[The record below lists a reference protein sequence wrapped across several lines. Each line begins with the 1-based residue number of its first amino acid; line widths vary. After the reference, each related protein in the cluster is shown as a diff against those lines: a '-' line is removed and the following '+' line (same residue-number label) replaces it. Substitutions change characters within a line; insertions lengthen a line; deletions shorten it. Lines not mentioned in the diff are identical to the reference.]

1 MLGSKLSNK
10 KGFTLVELLA
20 VIVIMGILMM
30 VAIPSIS
37 RVIENSR
44 KDTFVDIAK
53 SYANAAKTLWTA
65 DTLTCEGTVASAVD
79 DGDYYILIN
88 TTESARTVLPV
99 LVDQGGKSSWGN
111 RDVNGYVRVHVETV
125 IDGNGD
131 PKRTTTFYVG
141 LSDGTHG
148 LLDDGSMTSDN
159 LKKGNVKMS
168 LSSNDKIKVEL
179 TNNTGALKCSKS
191 NLGTYACTEV
201 TPVKTITGL
210 CVDDSSYAGVEG
222 TIEINPTNF
231 ADDDWAT
238 IAAAVKSGNYEGKY
252 EVGNTKEVDLVDL
265 GKHTVRIANTS
276 TPAEC
281 SQEGFSQTA
290 CGFVVEFVDAITT
303 HNMNPS
309 GEYKGTTYSNGWN
322 KDGWPASSMREYLN
336 NDIYNALPAALQ
348 SVITETKVVSGH
360 GKEDPNNFTSIDKLY
375 LLDVR
380 EVYGTSFIS
389 STNTSKDSER
399 QLDYYSAQGVTISNY
414 SGAFKPR
421 NGTNYSWWWLRMAE
435 PSSNYIFCTVTEDGH
450 NGDAD
455 AYSAGGVS
463 PAFRIA

>member
-1 MLGSKLSNK
+1 MKRINK

-88 TTESARTVLPV
+88 TKESARAILPV

-125 IDGNGD
+125 TDNNGE
-131 PKRTTTFYVG
+131 PKRTTTFYVS

-148 LLDDGSMTSDN
+148 LIDNGSMTSDN
-159 LKKGNVKMS
+159 LKKGNVKMD
-168 LSSNDKIKVEL
+168 LSSDDKKKIEL
-179 TNNTGALKCSKS
+179 TLDNGNLNCSKT
-191 NLGTYACTEV
+191 NLGTYTCTEV
-201 TPVKTITGL
+201 TPVKSITGL
-210 CVDDSSYAGVEG
+210 CVDDSSYAGNNG
-222 TIEINPTNF
+222 TVDVNPVSF
-231 ADDDWAT
+231 ANDDWAT
-238 IAAAVKSGNYEGKY
+238 IAAAAKSGNYKGKY
-252 EVGNTKEVDLVDL
+252 NVGDTKEVDLGSL

-290 CGFVVEFVDAITT
+290 CGFVLEFADIITE
-303 HNMNPS
+303 HGMNS
-309 GEYKGTTYSNGWN
+309 TRTNAG
-322 KDGWPASSMREYLN
+322 GWPASSMRSYLST
-336 NDIYNALPAALQ
+336 DIYNALPADLQ
-348 SVITETKVVSGH
+348 SAIIDTKVVSGH
-360 GKEDPNNFTSIDKLY
+360 GSSDRDNFISTDKLY
-375 LLDVR
+375 LLSTA
-380 EVYGTSFIS
+380 EVWAQGIGNDAGR
-389 STNTSKDSER
+389 TNTR
-399 QLDYYSAQGVTISNY
+399 QLDYYSAQGVTTSNY
-414 SGAFKPR
+414 SGANKQL
-421 NGTNYSWWWLRMAE
+421 NGYWWWLRA
-435 PSSNYIFCTVTEDGH
+435 
-450 NGDAD
+450 
-455 AYSAGGVS
+455 AYSSANTDFYIVRRGGSWTTAAAYSTNGVS

>member
-1 MLGSKLSNK
+1 MKRINK

-88 TTESARTVLPV
+88 TKESARAILPV

-125 IDGNGD
+125 TDNNGE
-131 PKRTTTFYVG
+131 PKRTTTFYVS

-148 LLDDGSMTSDN
+148 LIDDGSMTSDN
-159 LKKGNVKMS
+159 LKKGNVKMD
-168 LSSNDKIKVEL
+168 LSSDDKKKVEL
-179 TNNTGALKCSKS
+179 TLDDGNLNCSKT
-191 NLGTYACTEV
+191 NLGTYTCTEV
-201 TPVKTITGL
+201 TPVKAITGI
-210 CVDDSSYAGVEG
+210 CVDDSSYAGNNG
-222 TIEINPTNF
+222 TVDVNPVSF

-238 IAAAVKSGNYEGKY
+238 IAAAAKSGNYEGKY
-252 EVGNTKEVDLVDL
+252 NVGDTKEVDLGSL

-290 CGFVVEFVDAITT
+290 CGFVVEFADIITK
-303 HNMNPS
+303 HVMNS
-309 GEYKGTTYSNGWN
+309 TRTNVG
-322 KDGWPASSMREYLN
+322 GWPASSMRSYLST
-336 NDIYNALPAALQ
+336 DIYNALPTDLQ
-348 SVITETKVVSGH
+348 GVIVNTKVVSGH
-360 GKEDPNNFTSIDKLY
+360 HMDDTANFTSTDKLY
-375 LLDVR
+375 LLSTA
-380 EVYGTSFIS
+380 EVWAQGTSNTI
-389 STNTSKDSER
+389 TNDTGRDNTR
-399 QLDYYSAQGVTISNY
+399 QLDYYTGVTTDSYSKAIKQLNGSNANWY
-414 SGAFKPR
+414 LRTAHFYYTATFYYVYSSGA
-421 NGTNYSWWWLRMAE
+421 WD
-435 PSSNYIFCTVTEDGH
+435 VTG
-450 NGDAD
+450 NA
-455 AYSAGGVS
+455 SVAGGVS

>member
-1 MLGSKLSNK
+1 MKRINK

-88 TTESARTVLPV
+88 TKESARAILPV

-125 IDGNGD
+125 TDNNGE

-148 LLDDGSMTSDN
+148 LIDNGSMTSDN
-159 LKKGNVKMS
+159 LKKGNVKMD
-168 LSSNDKIKVEL
+168 LSSDDKKKIEL
-179 TNNTGALKCSKS
+179 TLDNGNLNCSKT
-191 NLGTYACTEV
+191 NLGTYTCTEV

-210 CVDDSSYAGVEG
+210 CVDDSSYAGNNG
-222 TIEINPTNF
+222 TVDVNPVSF
-231 ADDDWAT
+231 ANDDWAT
-238 IAAAVKSGNYEGKY
+238 IAAAAKSGNYSGKY
-252 EVGNTKEVDLVDL
+252 NVGDTKEVDLGSL

-290 CGFVVEFVDAITT
+290 CGFVLEFSDIITT
-303 HNMNPS
+303 HVMNS
-309 GEYKGTTYSNGWN
+309 TNTNVG
-322 KDGWPASSMREYLN
+322 GWPASSMRSYLST
-336 NDIYNALPAALQ
+336 DIYNALPADLQ
-348 SVITETKVVSGH
+348 SAIIDTKVVSGH
-360 GKEDPNNFTSIDKLY
+360 GKDASANFTSTDKLY
-375 LLDVR
+375 LLEPK
-380 EVYGTSFIS
+380 EVYGVNGGTAYSA
-389 STNTSKDSER
+389 TR
-399 QLDYYSAQGVTISNY
+399 QLDYYSAQGVTTSNY
-414 SGAFKPR
+414 SGAIKQL
-421 NGTNYSWWWLRMAE
+421 NGSNKWWWLRA
-435 PSSNYIFCTVTEDGH
+435 
-450 NGDAD
+450 
-455 AYSAGGVS
+455 AYSDINNYFCSVFSTGAWYNNSAYHADGVS

>member
-1 MLGSKLSNK
+1 MKRINK

-88 TTESARTVLPV
+88 TTESARTMLPV

-125 IDGNGD
+125 TDNNGE
-131 PKRTTTFYVG
+131 PKRTTTFYVS

-148 LLDDGSMTSDN
+148 LIDNGSMTSDN
-159 LKKGNVKMS
+159 LKKGNVKMD
-168 LSSNDKIKVEL
+168 LSSDDKKKIEL
-179 TNNTGALKCSKS
+179 TLDNGNLNCSKT
-191 NLGTYACTEV
+191 NLGTYTCTDV
-201 TPVKTITGL
+201 APVKSITGL
-210 CVDDSSYAGVEG
+210 CVDDSSYAGNNG
-222 TIEINPTNF
+222 TVDVNPVSF

-238 IAAAVKSGNYEGKY
+238 IAAAAKSGNYEGKY
-252 EVGNTKEVDLVDL
+252 NVGDTKEVDLGSL

-290 CGFVVEFVDAITT
+290 CGFVLEFADVITT
-303 HNMNPS
+303 HVMNS
-309 GEYKGTTYSNGWN
+309 TVTNVG
-322 KDGWPASSMREYLN
+322 GWPASSMRSYLST
-336 NDIYNALPAALQ
+336 DIYNALPADLQ
-348 SVITETKVVSGH
+348 STIIDTKVVSGH
-360 GKEDPNNFTSIDKLY
+360 GKDASANFTSTDKLY
-375 LLDVR
+375 LLSTA
-380 EVYGTSFIS
+380 EVWAQGTSKTIS
-389 STNTSKDSER
+389 YDTGRDNTR
-399 QLDYYSAQGVTISNY
+399 QLDYYTGVTTDSY
-414 SGAFKPR
+414 SKAIKQL
-421 NGTNYSWWWLRMAE
+421 NGSSKWWWLRAA
-435 PSSNYIFCTVTEDGH
+435 SSRTNDHFYPVTSDGSY
-450 NGDAD
+450 
-455 AYSAGGVS
+455 AYDYFPNLTYGVS

>member
-1 MLGSKLSNK
+1 MKRINK

-88 TTESARTVLPV
+88 TTESARTMLPV

-125 IDGNGD
+125 TDNNGE
-131 PKRTTTFYVG
+131 PKRTTTFYVS

-148 LLDDGSMTSDN
+148 LIDNGSMTSDN
-159 LKKGNVKMS
+159 LKKGNVKMD
-168 LSSNDKIKVEL
+168 LSSDDKKKIEL
-179 TNNTGALKCSKS
+179 TLDNGNLNCSKT
-191 NLGTYACTEV
+191 NLGTYTCTEV
-201 TPVKTITGL
+201 TPVKSITGL
-210 CVDDSSYAGVEG
+210 CVDDSSYAGNNG
-222 TIEINPTNF
+222 TVDVNPVSF
-231 ADDDWAT
+231 ANDDWAT
-238 IAAAVKSGNYEGKY
+238 IAAAAKSGNYEGKY
-252 EVGNTKEVDLVDL
+252 NVGDTKEVDLGSL

-290 CGFVVEFVDAITT
+290 CGFVVEFADIITERK
-303 HNMNPS
+303 MNS
-309 GEYKGTTYSNGWN
+309 SYTNVG
-322 KDGWPASSMREYLN
+322 GWPASSMRTYLN
-336 NDIYNALPAALQ
+336 SDIYNALPADLQ
-348 SVITETKVVSGH
+348 SAIIDTKVVSGH
-360 GKEDPNNFTSIDKLY
+360 GKDDTDNFISTDKLY
-375 LLDVR
+375 LLDPK
-380 EVYGTSFIS
+380 EVYGASFTSS
-389 STNTSKDSER
+389 SYTSKDSER
-399 QLDYYSAQGVTISNY
+399 QLDYYTGVTTSNGSKAIKQLNGSISL
-414 SGAFKPR
+414 
-421 NGTNYSWWWLRMAE
+421 WWLR
-435 PSSNYIFCTVTEDGH
+435 T
-450 NGDAD
+450 
-455 AYSAGGVS
+455 AYSDNNSYFYYMYLRGDCYVDYADYAYGVS

>member
-1 MLGSKLSNK
+1 MKRINK

-65 DTLTCEGTVASAVD
+65 DTLTCEGTVASALD

-88 TTESARTVLPV
+88 TTESARTMLPV

-125 IDGNGD
+125 TDNNGE

-148 LLDDGSMTSDN
+148 LIDNGSMTSDN
-159 LKKGNVKMS
+159 LKKGNVKMD
-168 LSSNDKIKVEL
+168 LSSDDKKKIEL
-179 TNNTGALKCSKS
+179 TLDNGNLNCSKT
-191 NLGTYACTEV
+191 NLGTYTCTEV
-201 TPVKTITGL
+201 TPVKSITGL
-210 CVDDSSYAGVEG
+210 CVDDSSYAGNNG
-222 TIEINPTNF
+222 TVDVNSVSF

-238 IAAAVKSGNYEGKY
+238 IAAVAKSGNYEEKY
-252 EVGNTKEVDLVDL
+252 NVGDTKEIDLGSL

-290 CGFVVEFVDAITT
+290 CGFVLEFSDIITT
-303 HNMNPS
+303 HVMNS
-309 GEYKGTTYSNGWN
+309 TNTNVG
-322 KDGWPASSMREYLN
+322 GWPASSMRSYLST
-336 NDIYNALPAALQ
+336 DIYNALPADLQ
-348 SVITETKVVSGH
+348 SAIIDTKVVSGH
-360 GKEDPNNFTSIDKLY
+360 GSSDSANFTSTDKLY
-375 LLDVR
+375 LLSTA
-380 EVYGTSFIS
+380 EVWARGIADDTGRA
-389 STNTSKDSER
+389 NTR
-399 QLDYYSAQGVTISNY
+399 QLDYYTGVTTSNY
-414 SGAFKPR
+414 SKAIKQL
-421 NGTNYSWWWLRMAE
+421 NGSNSWWWLRTANSTN
-435 PSSNYIFCTVTEDGH
+435 SSCFWTVNTY
-450 NGDAD
+450 GDWGNRY
-455 AYSAGGVS
+455 AYNAGGVS

>member
-1 MLGSKLSNK
+1 MRRINK

-88 TTESARTVLPV
+88 TKESARAILPV

-125 IDGNGD
+125 TDNNGE
-131 PKRTTTFYVG
+131 PKRTTTFYVS

-148 LLDDGSMTSDN
+148 LIDNGSMTSDN
-159 LKKGNVKMS
+159 LKKGNVKMD
-168 LSSNDKIKVEL
+168 LSSDDKKKVEL
-179 TNNTGALKCSKS
+179 TLDNGNLNCSKT

-210 CVDDSSYAGVEG
+210 CVDDSSYAGNNG
-222 TIEINPTNF
+222 TVDVNPVSF

-238 IAAAVKSGNYEGKY
+238 IAAAAKSGNYKGKY
-252 EVGNTKEVDLVDL
+252 NVGDTKEVDLGSL

-290 CGFVVEFVDAITT
+290 CGFVLEFADIITT
-303 HNMNPS
+303 HNMNS
-309 GEYKGTTYSNGWN
+309 TSTNVG
-322 KDGWPASSMREYLN
+322 GWPASSMRSYLST
-336 NDIYNALPAALQ
+336 DIYNALPADLQ
-348 SVITETKVVSGH
+348 STIIDTKVVSGH
-360 GKEDPNNFTSIDKLY
+360 GSSDSANFTSTDKLY
-375 LLDVR
+375 LLSTA
-380 EVYGTSFIS
+380 EVWAQGTS
-389 STNTSKDSER
+389 NTINYDTGRDKTR
-399 QLDYYSAQGVTISNY
+399 QLDYYTGVTTNSY
-414 SGAFKPR
+414 SKAFKQL
-421 NGTNYSWWWLRMAE
+421 NGSNTYWWLRAANSASNDSFYDVNR
-435 PSSNYIFCTVTEDGH
+435 SSAWSSSGAKY
-450 NGDAD
+450 AR
-455 AYSAGGVS
+455 GVS

>member
-1 MLGSKLSNK
+1 MKTLNSKLNSK

-79 DGDYYILIN
+79 DGDYYVLIN
-88 TTESARTVLPV
+88 TKESARTALPV

-125 IDGNGD
+125 TDSNGE

-148 LLDDGSMTSDN
+148 LIDEGSMTSDN
-159 LKKGNVKMS
+159 LKKGNVKMD
-168 LSSNDKIKVEL
+168 LSSDDKKKVEL
-179 TNNTGALKCSKS
+179 TLDDGNLNCSKT

-201 TPVKTITGL
+201 TPVKAITGI
-210 CVDDSSYAGVEG
+210 CVDDSSYAGNNG
-222 TIEINPTNF
+222 TVDVNPVSF

-238 IAAAVKSGNYEGKY
+238 IAAVAKSGKYEGKY
-252 EVGNTKEVDLVDL
+252 NVGDTKEVDLGSL
-265 GKHTVRIANTS
+265 GKRTVRVTNIS
-276 TPAEC
+276 TPVEC
-281 SQEGFSQTA
+281 SQEGFLQTA
-290 CGFVVEFVDAITT
+290 CGFVVEFADIITT
-303 HNMNPS
+303 HVMNS
-309 GEYKGTTYSNGWN
+309 TSVNR
-322 KDGWPASSMREYLN
+322 DGWPATSMRAYLK
-336 NDIYNALPAALQ
+336 NDIYNALPTDLQ
-348 SVITETKVVSGH
+348 NIIIDTKVISGY
-360 GKEDPNNFTSIDKLY
+360 GAMSSGNFTSTDKLY
-375 LLDVR
+375 LLESK
-380 EVYGTSFIS
+380 EVYGNNGRTAH
-389 STNTSKDSER
+389 STTK
-399 QLDYYSAQGVTISNY
+399 QLDYYASKGVITTNY
-414 SGAFKPR
+414 SGTVKQK
-421 NGTNYSWWWLRMAE
+421 NGTNLWWWLRGAY
-435 PSSNYIFCTVTEDGH
+435 SSDKYGFYDVSSDGHWYGNDANTED
-450 NGDAD
+450 
-455 AYSAGGVS
+455 GVS

>member
-1 MLGSKLSNK
+1 MKRINK

-88 TTESARTVLPV
+88 TKESARAILPV

-125 IDGNGD
+125 TDNNGE
-131 PKRTTTFYVG
+131 PKRTTTFYVS

-148 LLDDGSMTSDN
+148 LIDDGSMTSDN
-159 LKKGNVKMS
+159 LKKGNVKMD
-168 LSSNDKIKVEL
+168 LSSDDKKKIEL
-179 TNNTGALKCSKS
+179 TLDNGNLNCSKT

-201 TPVKTITGL
+201 TPVKSITGL
-210 CVDDSSYAGVEG
+210 CVDDSSYAGNNG
-222 TIEINPTNF
+222 TVDVNPVSF
-231 ADDDWAT
+231 ANDDWAT
-238 IAAAVKSGNYEGKY
+238 IAAAAKSGNYKGKY
-252 EVGNTKEVDLVDL
+252 NVGDTKEVDLGSL

-290 CGFVVEFVDAITT
+290 CGFVLEFADIITE
-303 HNMNPS
+303 HGMNS
-309 GEYKGTTYSNGWN
+309 TRTNAG
-322 KDGWPASSMREYLN
+322 GWPASSMRSYLST
-336 NDIYNALPAALQ
+336 DIYNALPADLQ
-348 SVITETKVVSGH
+348 SAIIDTKVVSGQ
-360 GKEDPNNFTSIDKLY
+360 GSSDRDNFISTDKLY
-375 LLDVR
+375 LLSTA
-380 EVYGTSFIS
+380 EVWAQGIGNDAGR
-389 STNTSKDSER
+389 TNTR
-399 QLDYYSAQGVTISNY
+399 QLDYYSAQGVTTSNY
-414 SGAFKPR
+414 SGANKQL
-421 NGTNYSWWWLRMAE
+421 NGYWWWLRA
-435 PSSNYIFCTVTEDGH
+435 
-450 NGDAD
+450 
-455 AYSAGGVS
+455 AYSSANTDFYIVRRGGSWTTAAAYSTNGVS

>member
-1 MLGSKLSNK
+1 MLGSKLSSK

-88 TTESARTVLPV
+88 TTESARTMLPV

-125 IDGNGD
+125 TDNNGE

-148 LLDDGSMTSDN
+148 LIDEGSMTSDS
-159 LKKGNVKMS
+159 LKKGNVKMD
-168 LSSNDKIKVEL
+168 LSSDDKKKVEL
-179 TNNTGALKCSKS
+179 TLDDGNLNCSKT
-191 NLGTYACTEV
+191 NLGTYMCTEV
-201 TPVKTITGL
+201 TPVKPITGL
-210 CVDDSSYAGVEG
+210 CVDDSSYAGNNG
-222 TIEINPTNF
+222 TVDVNPVSF

-238 IAAAVKSGNYEGKY
+238 ISAVAKSGNYEGKY
-252 EVGNTKEVDLVDL
+252 NVGDTKEVDLGSL
-265 GKHTVRIANTS
+265 GKHTVRVVNTS

-290 CGFVVEFVDAITT
+290 CGFVLEFADIITK
-303 HNMNPS
+303 HNMNS
-309 GEYKGTTYSNGWN
+309 TSTNVG
-322 KDGWPASSMREYLN
+322 GWPVSSMRTYLN
-336 NDIYNALPAALQ
+336 SDIYNALPADLQ
-348 SVITETKVVSGH
+348 SIIMDMKVVSGH
-360 GKEDPNNFTSIDKLY
+360 GKNDSANFTSTDKLY
-375 LLDVR
+375 LLSTA
-380 EVYGTSFIS
+380 EVWAQGTSNTINNDTGRD
-389 STNTSKDSER
+389 STR
-399 QLDYYSAQGVTISNY
+399 QLDYYTGVTTNSYSKAIKQLNGSNTY
-414 SGAFKPR
+414 
-421 NGTNYSWWWLRMAE
+421 WWLRAAR
-435 PSSNYIFCTVTEDGH
+435 SYYINAFYSVSNSGGWDS
-450 NGDAD
+450 DA
-455 AYSAGGVS
+455 ASNTRGVS

>member
-1 MLGSKLSNK
+1 MLGSKLSSK

-88 TTESARTVLPV
+88 TKESARAILPV

-125 IDGNGD
+125 TDNNGE

-148 LLDDGSMTSDN
+148 LIDNGSMTSDN

-168 LSSNDKIKVEL
+168 LSSDDKKKIEL
-179 TNNTGALKCSKS
+179 TLDDGNLNCSKT
-191 NLGTYACTEV
+191 NLGTYTCTEV
-201 TPVKTITGL
+201 TPVKSITGL
-210 CVDDSSYAGVEG
+210 CVDDSSYAGNNG
-222 TIEINPTNF
+222 TVDVNPVSF
-231 ADDDWAT
+231 ANDDWAT
-238 IAAAVKSGNYEGKY
+238 IAAAAKSGNYEGKY
-252 EVGNTKEVDLVDL
+252 NVGDTKEVDLGSL

-290 CGFVVEFVDAITT
+290 CGFVLEFADIITM
-303 HNMNPS
+303 HVMNS
-309 GEYKGTTYSNGWN
+309 TRTNEG
-322 KDGWPASSMREYLN
+322 GWPASSIRSYLST
-336 NDIYNALPAALQ
+336 DIYNALPADLQ
-348 SVITETKVVSGH
+348 SAIIDTKVVSGH
-360 GKEDPNNFTSIDKLY
+360 GKDGTDNFTSTDKLY
-375 LLDVR
+375 LLSTA
-380 EVYGTSFIS
+380 EVWAQGTS
-389 STNTSKDSER
+389 NTIDDDAGRNNTR
-399 QLDYYSAQGVTISNY
+399 QLDYYTGVTTNSYSKAIKQLNGSN
-414 SGAFKPR
+414 
-421 NGTNYSWWWLRMAE
+421 SWWWLRAAR
-435 PSSNYIFCTVTEDGH
+435 SNNYTSFYYVFTDG
-450 NGDAD
+450 DWKD
-455 AYSAGGVS
+455 SYPIYTSGVS

>member
-1 MLGSKLSNK
+1 MKRINK

-88 TTESARTVLPV
+88 TKESARAILPV

-125 IDGNGD
+125 TDNNGE
-131 PKRTTTFYVG
+131 PKRTTTFYVS

-148 LLDDGSMTSDN
+148 LIDDGSMTSDN
-159 LKKGNVKMS
+159 LKKGNVKMD
-168 LSSNDKIKVEL
+168 LSSDDKKKVEL
-179 TNNTGALKCSKS
+179 TLDDGNLNCSKT
-191 NLGTYACTEV
+191 NLGTYTCTEV
-201 TPVKTITGL
+201 TPVKSITGL
-210 CVDDSSYAGVEG
+210 CVDDSSYAGNNG
-222 TIEINPTNF
+222 TVDVNPVSF

-238 IAAAVKSGNYEGKY
+238 IAAAAKSGNYEGKY
-252 EVGNTKEVDLVDL
+252 NVGDTKEVDLGSL

-290 CGFVVEFVDAITT
+290 CGFVVEFADIITT
-303 HNMNPS
+303 HKMNS
-309 GEYKGTTYSNGWN
+309 TATNVG
-322 KDGWPASSMREYLN
+322 GWPASSMRSYLST
-336 NDIYNALPAALQ
+336 DIYNALPSDLQ
-348 SVITETKVVSGH
+348 SVIIYTKVVSGH
-360 GKEDPNNFTSIDKLY
+360 GEDDTANFTSTDKLY
-375 LLDVR
+375 LL
-380 EVYGTSFIS
+380 EYKELYGLNGGTAHRA
-389 STNTSKDSER
+389 TR
-399 QLDYYSAQGVTISNY
+399 QLDYYSAQGVTPSNY
-414 SGAFKPR
+414 SGASKKQ
-421 NGTNYSWWWLRMAE
+421 NGRYLYWWLRT
-435 PSSNYIFCTVTEDGH
+435 PKYNSDFYDVYL
-450 NGDAD
+450 NGDWTSFYNANT
-455 AYSAGGVS
+455 GCGVS

>member
-1 MLGSKLSNK
+1 MKKINK

-88 TTESARTVLPV
+88 TKESARAILPV

-125 IDGNGD
+125 TDNNGE
-131 PKRTTTFYVG
+131 PKRTTTFYVS

-148 LLDDGSMTSDN
+148 LIDNGSMTSDN

-168 LSSNDKIKVEL
+168 LSSDDKKKIEL
-179 TNNTGALKCSKS
+179 TLDNGNLNCSKT
-191 NLGTYACTEV
+191 NLGTYTCTEV
-201 TPVKTITGL
+201 TPVKSITGL
-210 CVDDSSYAGVEG
+210 CVDDSSYAGNNG
-222 TIEINPTNF
+222 TVDVNPVSF
-231 ADDDWAT
+231 ANDDWAT
-238 IAAAVKSGNYEGKY
+238 IAAAAKSGNYKGKY
-252 EVGNTKEVDLVDL
+252 NVGDTKEVDLGSL
-265 GKHTVRIANTS
+265 GKHTVRVANTS

-290 CGFVVEFVDAITT
+290 CGFVLEFADIITT
-303 HNMNPS
+303 HNMNPK
-309 GEYKGTTYSNGWN
+309 GEYKGTTYEYGWN
-322 KDGWPASSMREYLN
+322 KDGWPASSMRSYLST
-336 NDIYNALPAALQ
+336 DIYNALPADLQ
-348 SVITETKVVSGH
+348 SAIIDTKVVSGH
-360 GKEDPNNFTSIDKLY
+360 GSSDRDNFISTDKLY
-375 LLDVR
+375 LLDAR
-380 EVYGTSFIS
+380 EVYGVSF
-389 STNTSKDSER
+389 TNQYNTSKDSER
-399 QLDYYSAQGVTISNY
+399 QLDYYSAQGVTTSNK
-414 SGAFKPR
+414 SGAIKQL
-421 NGTNYSWWWLRMAE
+421 NGSNAHWWLRAAR
-435 PSSNYIFCTVTEDGH
+435 STHDFTFYSVLTTGGWRSTFTA
-450 NGDAD
+450 NGTD
-455 AYSAGGVS
+455 GVS

>member
-1 MLGSKLSNK
+1 MRRINK

-53 SYANAAKTLWTA
+53 SYANATKTLWTA

-88 TTESARTVLPV
+88 TKESARAILPV

-125 IDGNGD
+125 TDNNGE
-131 PKRTTTFYVG
+131 PKRTTTFYVS

-148 LLDDGSMTSDN
+148 LIDNGSMTSDN
-159 LKKGNVKMS
+159 LKKGNVKMD
-168 LSSNDKIKVEL
+168 LSSVDKKKIEL
-179 TNNTGALKCSKS
+179 TLDNGNLNCSKT
-191 NLGTYACTEV
+191 NLETYACTEV
-201 TPVKTITGL
+201 TPVKAITGI
-210 CVDDSSYAGVEG
+210 CVDDSSYAGNNG
-222 TIEINPTNF
+222 TVDVNPVSF
-231 ADDDWAT
+231 ANDDWAT
-238 IAAAVKSGNYEGKY
+238 IAAAAKSGNYKGKY
-252 EVGNTKEVDLVDL
+252 NVGDTKEVDLGSL

-290 CGFVVEFVDAITT
+290 CGFVVEFADIITKRI
-303 HNMNPS
+303 MNS
-309 GEYKGTTYSNGWN
+309 TGTSVG
-322 KDGWPASSMREYLN
+322 GWPASSIRSYLST
-336 NDIYNALPAALQ
+336 DIYNALPADLQ
-348 SVITETKVVSGH
+348 STIIDTKVVSGH
-360 GKEDPNNFTSIDKLY
+360 GYRDSANFTSTDKLY
-375 LLDVR
+375 LLSTA
-380 EVYGTSFIS
+380 EVWAQGTS
-389 STNTSKDSER
+389 NTIGYDTGRDNTR
-399 QLDYYSAQGVTISNY
+399 QLDYYTGVTTNSYSKAIKQLNGSNY
-414 SGAFKPR
+414 DWF
-421 NGTNYSWWWLRMAE
+421 LR
-435 PSSNYIFCTVTEDGH
+435 S
-450 NGDAD
+450 
-455 AYSAGGVS
+455 AYSKTIGEFYIVANYGGWVNDSALSRSGVS

>member
-1 MLGSKLSNK
+1 MKIINK

-88 TTESARTVLPV
+88 TKESARAILPV

-111 RDVNGYVRVHVETV
+111 RDVNGYVRVHVETLT
-125 IDGNGD
+125 DNNGE

-148 LLDDGSMTSDN
+148 LIDNGSMTSDN
-159 LKKGNVKMS
+159 LKKGNVKMD
-168 LSSNDKIKVEL
+168 LSSDDKKKVEL
-179 TNNTGALKCSKS
+179 TLDNGNLNCSKT

-201 TPVKTITGL
+201 TPVKPITGL
-210 CVDDSSYAGVEG
+210 CVDDSSYAGNNG
-222 TIEINPTNF
+222 TVDVNSVSF

-238 IAAAVKSGNYEGKY
+238 IAAVAKSGKY
-252 EVGNTKEVDLVDL
+252 AEYYNVGDTKEVDLGSL

-290 CGFVVEFVDAITT
+290 CGFVLEFADIITT
-303 HNMNPS
+303 HNMNPK
-309 GEYKGTTYSNGWN
+309 GEYKGTTYVYGWN
-322 KDGWPASSMREYLN
+322 KDGWPASSMRSYLST
-336 NDIYNALPAALQ
+336 DIYNALPADLKSA
-348 SVITETKVVSGH
+348 IIDTKVVSGH
-360 GKEDPNNFTSIDKLY
+360 GKDDIANFTSTDKLY
-375 LLDVR
+375 LLDAR
-380 EVYGTSFIS
+380 EVYGASFTSS
-389 STNTSKDSER
+389 YNTSKDSER
-399 QLDYYSAQGVTISNY
+399 QLDYYSAQGVTTSNY
-414 SGAFKPR
+414 SRAIKQL
-421 NGTNYSWWWLRMAE
+421 NG
-435 PSSNYIFCTVTEDGH
+435 SNYYWFLR
-450 NGDAD
+450 A
-455 AYSAGGVS
+455 AYSNNSDGFYFVGSGGHWSNSYAYYARGVS

>member
-1 MLGSKLSNK
+1 MKRINK

-88 TTESARTVLPV
+88 TTESARTMLPV

-125 IDGNGD
+125 TDNNGE
-131 PKRTTTFYVG
+131 PKRTTTFYVS

-148 LLDDGSMTSDN
+148 LIDNGSMTSDN
-159 LKKGNVKMS
+159 LKKGNVKMN
-168 LSSNDKIKVEL
+168 LSSDDKKKVEL
-179 TNNTGALKCSKS
+179 TLDNGNLNCSKT
-191 NLGTYACTEV
+191 NLGTYMCTEV
-201 TPVKTITGL
+201 TPVKSITGL
-210 CVDDSSYAGVEG
+210 CVDDSSYAGNNG
-222 TIEINPTNF
+222 TVDVNPVSF

-238 IAAAVKSGNYEGKY
+238 IAAVAKSGKY
-252 EVGNTKEVDLVDL
+252 TEYYNVGDTKEVDLGSL
-265 GKHTVRIANTS
+265 GKHTVRVANTS

-281 SQEGFSQTA
+281 NQDGFSKTA
-290 CGFVVEFVDAITT
+290 CGFVLEFADVITT
-303 HNMNPS
+303 RKMKSTNTNV
-309 GEYKGTTYSNGWN
+309 G
-322 KDGWPASSMREYLN
+322 GWPASSMRSYLST
-336 NDIYNALPAALQ
+336 DIYNALPADLQ
-348 SVITETKVVSGH
+348 SAIIDTKVVSGH
-360 GKEDPNNFTSIDKLY
+360 GKDDTDNFISTDKLY
-375 LLDVR
+375 LLSTA
-380 EVYGTSFIS
+380 EVWAQGTP
-389 STNTSKDSER
+389 NTIDYDTGRNNTR
-399 QLDYYSAQGVTISNY
+399 QLDYYAGVTTNSYSKAIKQLNGSNY
-414 SGAFKPR
+414 
-421 NGTNYSWWWLRMAE
+421 YWWLSTARSLDTINFYAVD
-435 PSSNYIFCTVTEDGH
+435 SNGGRALSGGIAQY
-450 NGDAD
+450 
-455 AYSAGGVS
+455 GVS

>member
-1 MLGSKLSNK
+1 MKKILNNK

-88 TTESARTVLPV
+88 TTESARTMLPV

-125 IDGNGD
+125 TDNNGE
-131 PKRTTTFYVG
+131 PKRTTTFYVS

-148 LLDDGSMTSDN
+148 LIDDGSMTSDK
-159 LKKGNVKMS
+159 LKKGNVKME
-168 LSSNDKIKVEL
+168 LSSDDKKKVEL
-179 TNNTGALKCSKS
+179 TLDNGNLNCSKT
-191 NLGTYACTEV
+191 NLETYACTEV
-201 TPVKTITGL
+201 TPVKSITGL
-210 CVDDSSYAGVEG
+210 CVDDSSYAGNNG
-222 TIEINPTNF
+222 TVDINPVSF

-238 IAAAVKSGNYEGKY
+238 IAAVAKSGKY
-252 EVGNTKEVDLVDL
+252 AEYYNVGDTKEVDLGSL
-265 GKHTVRIANTS
+265 GKHTVRVANTL

-290 CGFVVEFVDAITT
+290 CGFVLEFADIITT

-309 GEYKGTTYSNGWN
+309 GKYKGSTYEYGWSNG
-322 KDGWPASSMREYLN
+322 GWPESSMRSYLST
-336 NDIYNALPAALQ
+336 DIYNALPTDLQ
-348 SVITETKVVSGH
+348 GVIVNTKVVSGH
-360 GKEDPNNFTSIDKLY
+360 GYSDSANFTSTDKLY
-375 LLDVR
+375 LLEYK
-380 EVYGTSFIS
+380 EVYGINVGTAYSA
-389 STNTSKDSER
+389 TR
-399 QLDYYSAQGVTISNY
+399 QLDYYLAQGVTDRNC
-414 SGAFKPR
+414 SGAIKQL
-421 NGTNYSWWWLRMAE
+421 NGSNLRWWLRAAHDN
-435 PSSNYIFCTVTEDGH
+435 SYYGYFSIVSDIGSRGVNSACTT
-450 NGDAD
+450 N
-455 AYSAGGVS
+455 GVS

>member
-1 MLGSKLSNK
+1 MKRINK

-88 TTESARTVLPV
+88 TKESARAILPV

-125 IDGNGD
+125 TDNNGE

-148 LLDDGSMTSDN
+148 LIDNGSMTSDN
-159 LKKGNVKMS
+159 LKKGNVKMD
-168 LSSNDKIKVEL
+168 LSSDDKKKIEL
-179 TNNTGALKCSKS
+179 TLDNGNLNCSKT
-191 NLGTYACTEV
+191 NLGTYTCTEV

-210 CVDDSSYAGVEG
+210 CVDDSSYAGNNG
-222 TIEINPTNF
+222 TVDVNPVSF
-231 ADDDWAT
+231 ANDDWAT
-238 IAAAVKSGNYEGKY
+238 IAAAAKSGNYEGKY
-252 EVGNTKEVDLVDL
+252 NVGDTKEVDLGSL
-265 GKHTVRIANTS
+265 GKHTVRIANTL

-281 SQEGFSQTA
+281 NQEGFSQTA
-290 CGFVVEFVDAITT
+290 CGFVLEFADIITK
-303 HNMNPS
+303 HKMNS
-309 GEYKGTTYSNGWN
+309 TGTNVG
-322 KDGWPASSMREYLN
+322 GWPASSMRSYLST
-336 NDIYNALPAALQ
+336 DIYNALPADLQ
-348 SVITETKVVSGH
+348 SAIIDTKVVSGH
-360 GKEDPNNFTSIDKLY
+360 GKDDTENFISTDKLY
-375 LLDVR
+375 LLDAR
-380 EVYGTSFIS
+380 EVYGTSFTS
-389 STNTSKDSER
+389 SYNTSKDSER
-399 QLDYYSAQGVTISNY
+399 QLDYYSAQGVTTSNY
-414 SGAFKPR
+414 SGAIKHR
-421 NGTNYSWWWLRMAE
+421 NGSNYPWWLR
-435 PSSNYIFCTVTEDGH
+435 T
-450 NGDAD
+450 
-455 AYSAGGVS
+455 AYSYGNNSFYIVSTNGGWNYEHSAITAFGVS

>member
-1 MLGSKLSNK
+1 MKRINK

-30 VAIPSIS
+30 VAIPSS

-53 SYANAAKTLWTA
+53 AYANAAKTLWTA

-125 IDGNGD
+125 TDSNGE
-131 PKRTTTFYVG
+131 PRRTTTFYVS

-148 LLDDGSMTSDN
+148 LIDEGNMTSDN
-159 LKKGNVKMS
+159 LKKGNVKME
-168 LSSNDKIKVEL
+168 LSSDDKKKIEL
-179 TNNTGALKCSKS
+179 TLDNGNLNCSKTS
-191 NLGTYACTEV
+191 LGAYACTEV

-210 CVDDSSYAGVEG
+210 CVDDSSYAGNNG
-222 TIEINPTNF
+222 TVGINPVSF

-238 IAAAVKSGNYEGKY
+238 ISAAAKSGNYEGKY
-252 EVGNTKEVDLVDL
+252 NVGDTKEVDLGSL

-290 CGFVVEFVDAITT
+290 CGFVLEFADIITT

-309 GEYKGTTYSNGWN
+309 GEYKGTTYQYGWN
-322 KDGWPASSMREYLN
+322 IDGWPASSMRSYLST
-336 NDIYNALPAALQ
+336 DIYSALPSDLQ
-348 SVITETKVVSGH
+348 SIIIDTKVVSGH
-360 GKEDPNNFTSIDKLY
+360 GSRDSANFISTDKLY
-375 LLDVR
+375 LLDAR
-380 EVYGTSFIS
+380 EVYGASFTSS
-389 STNTSKDSER
+389 YNTSKDSER
-399 QLDYYSAQGVTISNY
+399 QLDYYLAQGVTTSNY
-414 SGAFKPR
+414 SGAIKQL
-421 NGTNYSWWWLRMAE
+421 NESNTYWWLRAADSR
-435 PSSNYIFCTVTEDGH
+435 SSSGFCCVNYI
-450 NGDAD
+450 GDWYGTTANITR
-455 AYSAGGVS
+455 GVS

>member
-1 MLGSKLSNK
+1 MKRINK

-88 TTESARTVLPV
+88 TKESARAILPV

-125 IDGNGD
+125 TDNNGE
-131 PKRTTTFYVG
+131 PKRTTTFYVS

-148 LLDDGSMTSDN
+148 LIDNGSMTSDN
-159 LKKGNVKMS
+159 LKKGNVKMD
-168 LSSNDKIKVEL
+168 LSSDDKKKVEL
-179 TNNTGALKCSKS
+179 TLDNGNLNCSKT
-191 NLGTYACTEV
+191 NLGTYTCTEV

-210 CVDDSSYAGVEG
+210 CVDDSSYAGNNG
-222 TIEINPTNF
+222 TVDVNPVSF
-231 ADDDWAT
+231 ANDDWAT
-238 IAAAVKSGNYEGKY
+238 IAAAAKSGNYKGKY
-252 EVGNTKEVDLVDL
+252 NVGDTKEVDLGSL

-290 CGFVVEFVDAITT
+290 CGFVVEFADIITK
-303 HNMNPS
+303 HVMNS
-309 GEYKGTTYSNGWN
+309 TRTNVG
-322 KDGWPASSMREYLN
+322 GWPASSMRSYLST
-336 NDIYNALPAALQ
+336 DIYNALPTDLQ
-348 SVITETKVVSGH
+348 GVIVNTKVVSGH
-360 GKEDPNNFTSIDKLY
+360 HMDDTANFTSTDKLY
-375 LLDVR
+375 LLSTA
-380 EVYGTSFIS
+380 EVWAQGTSNTI
-389 STNTSKDSER
+389 TNDTGRDNTR
-399 QLDYYSAQGVTISNY
+399 QLDYYTGVTTDSYSKAIKQLNGSNANWY
-414 SGAFKPR
+414 LRTAHFYYTATFYYVYSSGA
-421 NGTNYSWWWLRMAE
+421 WD
-435 PSSNYIFCTVTEDGH
+435 VTG
-450 NGDAD
+450 NA
-455 AYSAGGVS
+455 SVAGGVS

>member
-1 MLGSKLSNK
+1 MKRINK

-88 TTESARTVLPV
+88 TTESARTMLPV

-125 IDGNGD
+125 TDNNGE
-131 PKRTTTFYVG
+131 PKRTTTFYVS

-148 LLDDGSMTSDN
+148 LIDNGSMTSDN

-168 LSSNDKIKVEL
+168 LSSDDKKKVEL
-179 TNNTGALKCSKS
+179 TLDNGNLNCSKT
-191 NLGTYACTEV
+191 NLGTYTCTEV
-201 TPVKTITGL
+201 TPVKSITGL
-210 CVDDSSYAGVEG
+210 CVDDSSYAGNNG
-222 TIEINPTNF
+222 TVDVNPVSF

-238 IAAAVKSGNYEGKY
+238 VAAAAKSGNYEGKY
-252 EVGNTKEVDLVDL
+252 NVGDTKEVDLGSL
-265 GKHTVRIANTS
+265 GKHTVRVANTS

-290 CGFVVEFVDAITT
+290 CGFVLEFADIITK
-303 HNMNPS
+303 HNMNS
-309 GEYKGTTYSNGWN
+309 TGKYGSNLG
-322 KDGWPASSMREYLN
+322 GWPASSMRTYLN
-336 NDIYNALPAALQ
+336 SDIYNALPADLQ
-348 SVITETKVVSGH
+348 SAIIDTKVVSGY
-360 GKEDPNNFTSIDKLY
+360 GMDRNVNRTDGNWESTDKLY
-375 LLDVR
+375 LLSTA
-380 EVYGTSFIS
+380 EVWAQGTS
-389 STNTSKDSER
+389 NTVTQDKGRDKTR
-399 QLDYYSAQGVTISNY
+399 QLDYYTGVTTNSYSKAIKQLNGSNY
-414 SGAFKPR
+414 YWLLRTTGTGNYYSFYGVDDGGDWRSG
-421 NGTNYSWWWLRMAE
+421 
-435 PSSNYIFCTVTEDGH
+435 YIAA
-450 NGDAD
+450 AD
-455 AYSAGGVS
+455 NTGGVS

>member
-1 MLGSKLSNK
+1 MKRINK

-88 TTESARTVLPV
+88 TTESARTMLPV

-125 IDGNGD
+125 TDNNGE
-131 PKRTTTFYVG
+131 PKRTTTFYVS

-148 LLDDGSMTSDN
+148 LIDNGSMTSDN
-159 LKKGNVKMS
+159 LKKGNVKMD
-168 LSSNDKIKVEL
+168 LSSDDKKKVEL
-179 TNNTGALKCSKS
+179 TLDNGNLNCSKT
-191 NLGTYACTEV
+191 NLGTYTCTEV

-210 CVDDSSYAGVEG
+210 CVDDSSYAGNNG
-222 TIEINPTNF
+222 TVDVNPVSF
-231 ADDDWAT
+231 ANDDWAT
-238 IAAAVKSGNYEGKY
+238 IAAAAKSGNYSGKY
-252 EVGNTKEVDLVDL
+252 NVGDTKEVDLGSL

-290 CGFVVEFVDAITT
+290 CGFVLEFADIITE

-309 GEYKGTTYSNGWN
+309 GEYKGATYSYGWS
-322 KDGWPASSMREYLN
+322 KDGWPASSMRSYLST
-336 NDIYNALPAALQ
+336 DIYNALPADLQ
-348 SVITETKVVSGH
+348 STIIDTKVVSGH
-360 GKEDPNNFTSIDKLY
+360 GKDDTDNFISTDKLY
-375 LLDVR
+375 LLSTA
-380 EVYGTSFIS
+380 EVWAQGADYDTGRD
-389 STNTSKDSER
+389 NTR
-399 QLDYYSAQGVTISNY
+399 QLDYYSAQGVRTSNS
-414 SGAFKPR
+414 SGAIKQL
-421 NGTNYSWWWLRMAE
+421 NGSNSVWWLRTAYSYS
-435 PSSNYIFCTVTEDGH
+435 SSNFYFVNDCG
-450 NGDAD
+450 GDWN
-455 AYSAGGVS
+455 YNPTSEAGGVS

>member
-1 MLGSKLSNK
+1 MKRINK

-88 TTESARTVLPV
+88 TTESARTMLPV

-125 IDGNGD
+125 TDNNGE
-131 PKRTTTFYVG
+131 PKRTTTFYVS

-148 LLDDGSMTSDN
+148 LIDNGSMTSDN
-159 LKKGNVKMS
+159 LKKGNVKMD
-168 LSSNDKIKVEL
+168 LSSDDKKKAEL
-179 TNNTGALKCSKS
+179 TLDNGNLNCSKT
-191 NLGTYACTEV
+191 NLGTYMCTEV
-201 TPVKTITGL
+201 TPVKSITGL
-210 CVDDSSYAGVEG
+210 CVDDSSYAGNNG
-222 TIEINPTNF
+222 TVDVNSVSF
-231 ADDDWAT
+231 ADADWAT
-238 IAAAVKSGNYEGKY
+238 IAAVAKSGNYAGTY
-252 EVGNTKEVDLVDL
+252 NVGDTKEVDLGSL
-265 GKHTVRIANTS
+265 GKHTVRVANTS

-290 CGFVVEFVDAITT
+290 CGFVLEFADIITK
-303 HNMNPS
+303 HNMNS
-309 GEYKGTTYSNGWN
+309 TNTNVG
-322 KDGWPASSMREYLN
+322 GWPASSMRSYLST
-336 NDIYNALPAALQ
+336 DIYNALPADLQ
-348 SVITETKVVSGH
+348 SAIIDTKVVSGH
-360 GKEDPNNFTSIDKLY
+360 GKDDSANFTSTDKLY
-375 LLDVR
+375 LLSTA
-380 EVYGTSFIS
+380 EVWVQGTS
-389 STNTSKDSER
+389 NTIDYDTGRNNTR
-399 QLDYYSAQGVTISNY
+399 QLDYYAGVTTNSYSKAIKQLNGSNY
-414 SGAFKPR
+414 
-421 NGTNYSWWWLRMAE
+421 YWWLSTARSLDTINFYAVD
-435 PSSNYIFCTVTEDGH
+435 SNGGRALSGGIAQY
-450 NGDAD
+450 
-455 AYSAGGVS
+455 GVS

>member
-1 MLGSKLSNK
+1 MKRINK

-88 TTESARTVLPV
+88 TTESARTMLPV

-125 IDGNGD
+125 TDNNGE
-131 PKRTTTFYVG
+131 PKRTTTFYVS

-148 LLDDGSMTSDN
+148 LIDNGSMTSDN
-159 LKKGNVKMS
+159 LKKGNVKME
-168 LSSNDKIKVEL
+168 LSSDDKKKVEL
-179 TNNTGALKCSKS
+179 TLDNGNLNCSKT
-191 NLGTYACTEV
+191 NLGTYTCTEV
-201 TPVKTITGL
+201 TPVKSITGL
-210 CVDDSSYAGVEG
+210 CVDDSSYAGNNG
-222 TIEINPTNF
+222 TVDVNPVSF

-238 IAAAVKSGNYEGKY
+238 IAAVAKSGKY
-252 EVGNTKEVDLVDL
+252 TEYYNVGDTKEVDLGSL
-265 GKHTVRIANTS
+265 GKHTVRVSNTS

-281 SQEGFSQTA
+281 NQEGFSQTA
-290 CGFVVEFVDAITT
+290 CGFVLEFADVITT
-303 HNMNPS
+303 HNMNPK
-309 GEYKGTTYSNGWN
+309 GEYKGTTYEYGWN
-322 KDGWPASSMREYLN
+322 KDGWPASSMRSYLST
-336 NDIYNALPAALQ
+336 DIYNALPTDLQ
-348 SVITETKVVSGH
+348 GVIVNTKVVSGH
-360 GKEDPNNFTSIDKLY
+360 GKDDTDNFISTDKLY
-375 LLDVR
+375 LLEPK
-380 EVYGTSFIS
+380 EVYGNNGGTAYSA
-389 STNTSKDSER
+389 TR
-399 QLDYYSAQGVTISNY
+399 QLDYYLAQGVTTSNY
-414 SGAFKPR
+414 SRAIKQI
-421 NGTNYSWWWLRMAE
+421 NGSNSWWWLRAAN
-435 PSSNYIFCTVTEDGH
+435 SSNYDRFYYVSI
-450 NGDAD
+450 NGDWGDDYAHFTV
-455 AYSAGGVS
+455 SVS

>member
-1 MLGSKLSNK
+1 MKRINK

-88 TTESARTVLPV
+88 TKESARAILPV

-125 IDGNGD
+125 TDNNGE

-148 LLDDGSMTSDN
+148 LIDNGSMTSDN
-159 LKKGNVKMS
+159 LKKGNVKMD
-168 LSSNDKIKVEL
+168 LSSVDKKKIEL
-179 TNNTGALKCSKS
+179 TLDNGNLNCSKT

-201 TPVKTITGL
+201 TPVKSITGL
-210 CVDDSSYAGVEG
+210 CVDDSSYAGNNG
-222 TIEINPTNF
+222 TVDVNPVSF
-231 ADDDWAT
+231 ANDDWAT
-238 IAAAVKSGNYEGKY
+238 IAAVAKSGKY
-252 EVGNTKEVDLVDL
+252 AEYYNVGDTKEVDLGSL

-290 CGFVVEFVDAITT
+290 CGFVVEFADIITK
-303 HNMNPS
+303 HVMNS
-309 GEYKGTTYSNGWN
+309 TRTNVG
-322 KDGWPASSMREYLN
+322 GWPASSMRSYLST
-336 NDIYNALPAALQ
+336 DIYNALPADLQ
-348 SVITETKVVSGH
+348 SVIIETKVVSGH
-360 GKEDPNNFTSIDKLY
+360 HMDDTANFTSTDKLY
-375 LLDVR
+375 LLSTA
-380 EVYGTSFIS
+380 EVWAQGAANTI
-389 STNTSKDSER
+389 TNDTGRDNTR
-399 QLDYYSAQGVTISNY
+399 QLDYYTGVTTDSYSKAIKQLNGSNANWY
-414 SGAFKPR
+414 LRTAHFYYTATFYYVYSSGA
-421 NGTNYSWWWLRMAE
+421 WD
-435 PSSNYIFCTVTEDGH
+435 VTG
-450 NGDAD
+450 NA
-455 AYSAGGVS
+455 SVAGGVS